1 MSLDPLSGDTWSSRD
16 PMGPPSRSRSPPS
29 AWTASTASTQTPAT
43 LCPRTRPEQQKRL
56 RINITYIQLMSVAS
70 APLQKNK
77 KILSMLVPCK
87 IPGAGNRQNQLT
99 NRIGLRGILLSAWVY
114 PYNWQLLHCLGEKAE
129 FAIINPW
136 LTTELLA
143 NSNFVRENWER
154 RRTSNHLIVIKPVAN
169 LRQDPFWGLV
179 SRLLICY
186 SVVTW
191 ESDEIVES
199 VCELERGMGEFP
211 FSFWAK

>member
-129 FAIINPW
+129 FAIINFKSMDDHRAPGQFKFCKGK
-136 LTTELLA
+136 LRAPPNIEP
-143 NSNFVRENWER
+143 FDRHQ
-154 RRTSNHLIVIKPVAN
+154 TS
-169 LRQDPFWGLV
+169 
-179 SRLLICY
+179 C
-186 SVVTW
+186 
-191 ESDEIVES
+191 
-199 VCELERGMGEFP
+199 
-211 FSFWAK
+211 